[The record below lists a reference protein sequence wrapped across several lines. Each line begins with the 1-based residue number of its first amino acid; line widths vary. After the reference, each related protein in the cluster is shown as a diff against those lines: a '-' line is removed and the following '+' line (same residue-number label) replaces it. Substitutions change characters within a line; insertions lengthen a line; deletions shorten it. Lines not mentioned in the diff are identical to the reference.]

1 VAPVRRPLAAALLS
15 FAALALIG
23 AGSLPASA
31 TAISIGYYALTGPG
45 PTTWDTAVD
54 DSSCSS
60 PGSGFSPAY
69 DSTYGTHGDAFDD
82 GLVLSINGTTY
93 ADGDDFA
100 DVNGNTS
107 STYGGAYGSVVVSRV
122 DTALKS
128 SPTLRDLVK
137 FSNPTKSLKSLDVEI
152 DTNVGSDTGTVLVA
166 TSSGDLTHT
175 ANDHWVISNDGTP
188 STGDPVV
195 TQVFSG
201 KNGTAAVTLSP
212 GLSAGTDCVSIHYAV
227 KVPAGKSRYLLSF
240 LQMHGSNKSAKS
252 GAVPF
257 NRLSSGSPLL
267 SGIPAKVLPA
277 IVNWHL

>member
-1 VAPVRRPLAAALLS
+1 LS
-15 FAALALIG
+15 FAALALVG
-23 AGSLPASA
+23 VGSIPASA
-31 TAISIGYYALTGPG
+31 VAISIGSYALTGPG
-45 PTTWDTAVD
+45 PSTWDTAVS

-69 DSTYGTHGDAFDD
+69 DGVYGTRDDAFDD
-82 GLVLSINGTTY
+82 GLVLSVDGTTY
-93 ADGDDFA
+93 TDGDDYA

-107 STYGGAYGSVVVSRV
+107 STYGGKMGSVVVSRV

-137 FSNPTKSLKSLDVEI
+137 FSNPTKSLKSLDVEM
-152 DTNVGSDTGTVLVA
+152 DTNVGSDTGTVIIA
-166 TSSGDLTHT
+166 TSSGDLNHT
-175 ANDHWVISNDGTP
+175 ANDHWVISNDGSP

-201 KNGTAAVTLSP
+201 KNGSAAVTLSP
-212 GLSAGTDCVSIHYAV
+212 GLSAGSDCVSIHYAV

-240 LQMHGSNKSAKS
+240 LQMHGSNKTAKS

-267 SGIPAKVLPA
+267 SGIPAKILPA